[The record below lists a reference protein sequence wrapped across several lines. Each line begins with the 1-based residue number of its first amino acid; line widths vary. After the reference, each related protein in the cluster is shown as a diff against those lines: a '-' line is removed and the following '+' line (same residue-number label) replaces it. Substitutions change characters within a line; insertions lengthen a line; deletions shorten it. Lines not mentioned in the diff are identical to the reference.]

1 MVIDHFLEAA
11 GGDAMATSIYH
22 IVHPRHDVQVTTC
35 VFYACITGGVV
46 AGSFC
51 QVLVDESLVV
61 APKSQHERG
70 RKWHLNHNFAKLTCG
85 HFLVS
90 FVHDSHIIA
99 GNRLGD
105 RTG

>member
-1 MVIDHFLEAA
+1 MVIDDFLEAA
-11 GGDAMATSIYH
+11 CGDTMAASVDD
-22 IVHPRHDVQVTTC
+22 IVHPCHDVQVATC
-35 VFYACITGGVV
+35 VFDTGITGGVI
-46 AGSFC
+46 AWCFG
-51 QVLVDESLVV
+51 QVLVDEGLVI